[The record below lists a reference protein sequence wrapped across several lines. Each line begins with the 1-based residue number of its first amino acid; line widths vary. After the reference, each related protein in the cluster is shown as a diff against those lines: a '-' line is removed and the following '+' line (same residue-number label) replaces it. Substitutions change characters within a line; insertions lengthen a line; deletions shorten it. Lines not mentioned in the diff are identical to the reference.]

1 MRLGVCSDLHHIC
14 DKENSMQHSHIDFAI
29 DYIEFTA
36 PDLKAMKRFYGE
48 VFGWTFQDWGEEY
61 STFADGRVDGGFRQG
76 KAAAGSGAPL
86 VILYA
91 SKLEETEA
99 RVRAAG
105 APITTAIFSFP
116 GGRRFH
122 FADPA
127 GNELAVWS
135 DK

>member
-1 MRLGVCSDLHHIC
+1 MEHP
-14 DKENSMQHSHIDFAI
+14 HIDRAI

-36 PDLKAMKRFYGE
+36 PDLPSIKKFYGSA
-48 VFGWTFQDWGEEY
+48 FDWKFQDWGDEY
-61 STFADGRVDGGFRQG
+61 VSFSDGRVDGGFARG
-76 KAAAGSGAPL
+76 DSPIGNGAL
-86 VILYA
+86 VILY
-91 SKLEETEA
+91 SIDLEATQQK
-99 RVRAAG
+99 VLDAG
-105 APITTAIFSFP
+105 GRIVKDTFSFP

>member
-1 MRLGVCSDLHHIC
+1 MPHQHI
-14 DKENSMQHSHIDFAI
+14 NRAI

-36 PDLKAMKRFYGE
+36 PDLPVIKKFYNSA
-48 VFGWTFQDWGEEY
+48 FGWTFQDWGEEY
-61 STFADGRVDGGFRQG
+61 TSFSDGRVDGGFARG
-76 KAAAGSGAPL
+76 EAKSGGPL
-86 VILYA
+86 VILYSSDLEA
-91 SKLEETEA
+91 QQSKVKESSG
-99 RVRAAG
+99 R
-105 APITTAIFSFP
+105 ITKDIFSFP